1 MLINSWLE
9 NNFEKIVSIRR
20 WLHQHPEVGFNEYK
34 TSKYCKKNLAVRIV
48 IHIGPLGS
56 KTRTGR

>member
-1 MLINSWLE
+1 MIGGFGE
-9 NNFEKIVSIRR
+9 ARR
-20 WLHQHPEVGFNEYK
+20 DT